1 MGVSKD
7 YSLNSVPATGQ
18 ISDAES
24 VTICEDGNA
33 GLKILFL
40 GNSITRHAPAPELGW
55 HGDWGMAASARH
67 NDYVHR
73 LIGMLNGAGIGCGY
87 CIANLSEWERLCYMS
102 LLRSKYKSALEY
114 PADIAV
120 IRLGENARL
129 SDRIEQFEESYA
141 YLACELAAKGMTVIC
156 TDLFWENT
164 AFDGFIKKLAEENNY
179 GFVEIHDLGNDEAMK
194 AVGRFENVGVAVH
207 PGDRGMEQIARRLF
221 ESIMQNRCIEAGN
234 KGKWRNA

>member
-1 MGVSKD
+1 M
-7 YSLNSVPATGQ
+7 
-18 ISDAES
+18 
-24 VTICEDGNA
+24 
-33 GLKILFL
+33 FL

-73 LIGMLNGAGIGCGY
+73 LIDMLNSIGVRCGY
-87 CIANLSEWERLCYMS
+87 CIANLSEWERSCDMS
-102 LLRSKYKSALEY
+102 LLQSKYKSAFDY
-114 PADIAV
+114 HADIVV

-129 SDRIEQFEESYA
+129 SEEIEQFEESYA
-141 YLACELAAKGMTVIC
+141 HLAGNLAAKGRVVIC

-164 AFDGFIKKLAEENNY
+164 VFDRFVRKLAEENNY